1 MEMFLCDESK
11 EKWYKKVEWKKTIL
25 IFGLC
30 FVFSFSFLGF
40 ISKFDNID
48 SILYNAFLIS
58 FLVLI
63 GNIVSN
69 VIENRINAYV
79 KKDDILYVIF
89 PHSFGLGYD
98 NGIVSYRDFKSMS
111 KEVFEDI
118 IANQEKYEGIDV
130 IEIMEVDKLSS
141 NYNRVK
147 LKVKGR
153 VKSWKENGSLFTVN
167 SMSLTNDIT
176 SKKIIIPR
184 DYDNFETLI
193 SYLGKYK
200 KD

>member
-1 MEMFLCDESK
+1 MEMFLCDENK

-40 ISKFDNID
+40 ISKFDNMD
-48 SILYNAFLIS
+48 SILYNAFLIAI
-58 FLVLI
+58 LVLI
-63 GNIVSN
+63 GNIISN
-69 VIENRINAYV
+69 VIENRINVYV
-79 KKDDILYVIF
+79 KKDDTLYVIF

-98 NGIVSYRDFKSMS
+98 NGVVSYRDFKSMP
-111 KEVFEDI
+111 KEIFEDI

-130 IEIMEVDKLSS
+130 IEIMEVDKLSF
-141 NYNRVK
+141 NNNRVK

-153 VKSWKENGSLFTVN
+153 VKSWEEKGSLFTVN
-167 SMSLTNDIT
+167 SVSLTNDMA
-176 SKKIIIPR
+176 SKKIIIPS
-184 DYDNFETLI
+184 DYDNFEKLTN
-193 SYLGKYK
+193 YLGKCK